1 MEQHSSSCATASWS
15 TKWPNDKK
23 RVADSDKTKDATK
36 DTTVPGAVKKKPSK
50 ANPRTLNTPVPT
62 AAEARSG
69 WMIRNTKDLI
79 EHYAGAMQWLAKFIT
94 LIYHFIATVTP

>member
-1 MEQHSSSCATASWS
+1 MLLPAEAQSGRMTR
-15 TKWPNDKK
+15 KG
-23 RVADSDKTKDATK
+23 VADSDKTKDATK

-69 WMIRNTKDLI
+69 
-79 EHYAGAMQWLAKFIT
+79 
-94 LIYHFIATVTP
+94 